1 VSQPQPS
8 LLRAATPLF
17 IGRGLSAALTF
28 CIPIVL
34 ARAMAQA
41 EYGTYKQF
49 FLLAGSL
56 YLVGQMGLAGSLYY
70 FLPRH
75 SGEERGRWL
84 IQALAGLFLI
94 GACAAA
100 GTLIFTGALAARWSN
115 PQLAGLALP
124 LAIYIW
130 AYLGAAP
137 LEIALTACKRTGWA
151 AVSYVLSDLVRT
163 TALIGPILLGRGV
176 VGLAWAAAG
185 FAVLRL
191 TVAWLL
197 ALSGVL
203 GRPLAPSRA
212 AMKAQLGYCLPF
224 AGAVVL
230 ATAQLQLPQ
239 FVVAGLTDAAT
250 YAVFAVGV
258 LQIPLA
264 DMVYTPIAEIMMVRL
279 AQGDAR
285 GAPGVF
291 REAVARLCMFF
302 LPLCAFVLA
311 VGPELIPTLYT
322 AAYVA
327 SVPIFII
334 AMLEMP
340 LSALPVDG
348 FLRSFGATRTI
359 MRIGVVRLVLAAV
372 LVPVGFFTLGLPG
385 TMIGY
390 VASQWTAKTLLL
402 VAAARTIDV
411 PIRSLLPSGEVRAW
425 TLRSAFLFGVVTL
438 LRLHGPW
445 HGYGFLIAASLAA
458 LLVWVGSLLAAGESL
473 RWREVHV

>member
-1 VSQPQPS
+1 LSQPS

-17 IGRGLSAALTF
+17 IGRGLSAVLTF

-34 ARAMAQA
+34 ARAMAQS

-84 IQALAGLFLI
+84 LQALTGLFVI
-94 GACAAA
+94 GGFAAA
-100 GTLIFTGALAARWSN
+100 GTLIFTGALAARWDN

-124 LAIYIW
+124 LALYIW

-151 AVSYVLSDLVRT
+151 AACYVLSDLVRT
-163 TALIGPILLGRGV
+163 AALIGPILLGRGV
-176 VGLAWAAAG
+176 VTLAWAAAG
-185 FAVLRL
+185 FALLRL
-191 TVAWLL
+191 TAAWLL
-197 ALSGVL
+197 AFSGAL
-203 GRPLAPSRA
+203 GRPLPPTRA
-212 AMKAQLGYCLPF
+212 AIKAQLAYCLPF

-230 ATAQLQLPQ
+230 ATAQLQMPQ

-279 AQGDAR
+279 AQTDAR
-285 GAPGVF
+285 HAPAVF

-311 VGPELIPTLYT
+311 VGPALIPTLYT
-322 AAYVA
+322 AVYVA

-348 FLRSFGATRTI
+348 LLRSFGATRTI
-359 MRIGVVRLVLAAV
+359 MRIGFLRLVMAAV
-372 LVPVGFFTLGLPG
+372 LVPLGFFLLGLPG
-385 TMIGY
+385 TMLGY
-390 VASQWTAKTLLL
+390 VATQWTAKTLLL
-402 VAAARTIDV
+402 FAASRTLHV
-411 PIRSLLPSGEVRAW
+411 PVRSLLPSGELRAW
-425 TLRSAFLFGVVTL
+425 TVRSVFLFGAVTL
-438 LRLHGPW
+438 LRLQGPW
-445 HGYGFLIAASLAA
+445 HGYGFLIAASLTA
-458 LLVWVGSLLAAGESL
+458 LLIWVVSLLSAGESL